1 MMLLYLTSNLNLG
14 LFDFIQDE
22 TIPIKKL
29 SGEFNLKKFVIRDM
43 RSFSHIKY
51 VAIDHQALNDTDEE
65 LIEGILGFWAMYDA
79 RIVYL
84 AEGMKPGD
92 ELLSKL
98 YAAGVKNFVT
108 AEDPEEIRK
117 EILECIS
124 PEGMSYEKAERFKI
138 QPIEE
143 EPRPKVKRAKPKT
156 ESMKAEKE
164 KELEQEP
171 LDYVVVN
178 KTTKLGLDTEQERK
192 GIAVGVAGITGKT
205 GTTTTAL
212 NLAYFLSRLGA
223 KVSYVE
229 CDPTKQLN
237 WLPYYDIAVNDE
249 SAEYN
254 GVFFHTMKVKFSL
267 ADYDFNILDL
277 GKMLDSGQN
286 VNAFSM
292 SHVRIITA
300 ASKPYEVNQLIKT
313 LEDIKDTST
322 NLLFSFTPDNDR
334 KTLRQIVSKHPEHQV
349 YFTAYSPDLFDPSP
363 NRMIWTNIM
372 SDYLISKPPEAIKK
386 KRLRVS

>member
-1 MMLLYLTSNLNLG
+1 MLLYLTSNLNLG

-22 TIPIKKL
+22 TLAIKKL

-65 LIEGILGFWAMYDA
+65 LIESILGFRAMYDA

-98 YAAGVKNFVT
+98 YDAGVRNFVN
-108 AEDPEEIRK
+108 AEDPEEIKK
-117 EILECIS
+117 EIMECIS
-124 PEGMSYEKAERFKI
+124 REGMSYEKAERFKI
-138 QPIEE
+138 QLIE
-143 EPRPKVKRAKPKT
+143 EPRPKVKRAKSKT
-156 ESMKAEKE
+156 ESMKAIKE
-164 KELEQEP
+164 KKPEQGSEE
-171 LDYVVVN
+171 YVKVN
-178 KTTKLGLDTEQERK
+178 ETTKLGLDTEKERK
-192 GIAVGVAGITGKT
+192 GIAVGVAGITGKA

-212 NLAYFLSRLGA
+212 NLAYFLSSLGA

-249 SAEYN
+249 SAEYK
-254 GVFFHTMKVKFSL
+254 GVYFHTMKANFSL
-267 ADYDFNILDL
+267 ADYDFNIFDL
-277 GKMLDSGQN
+277 GKMLDYEQSL
-286 VNAFSM
+286 NAFM
-292 SHVRIITA
+292 VSHIRIITA
-300 ASKPYEVNQLIKT
+300 ASKPYELSHLNKT
-313 LEDIKDTST
+313 LEVAKDTSV

-334 KTLRQIVSKHPEHQV
+334 QTLRQIVSKHPEHRV
-349 YFTAYSPDLFDPSP
+349 YFAAYSPDLFDLNP

-372 SDYLISKPPEAIKK
+372 SDYLIAIPPEESKR

>member
-65 LIEGILGFWAMYDA
+65 LIEGILGFRAMYDA

-98 YAAGVKNFVT
+98 YDAGVRNFVT
-108 AEDPEEIRK
+108 VEDPEEIKK

-124 PEGMSYEKAERFKI
+124 PKGMSYKKAERFKI

-143 EPRPKVKRAKPKT
+143 PRAKVKRAKSQT
-156 ESMKAEKE
+156 ESVKAKKE
-164 KELEQEP
+164 KGSEQEP
-171 LDYVVVN
+171 VDYVVVN
-178 KTTKLGLDTEQERK
+178 KTTKLGLDTEKERK

-212 NLAYFLSRLGA
+212 NLAYFLSSLGA
-223 KVSYVE
+223 KVAYVE

-249 SAEYN
+249 SAEHK
-254 GVFFHTMKVKFSL
+254 GVHFHTMKVNFSL
-267 ADYDFNILDL
+267 ADYDFNIFDL
-277 GKMLDSGQN
+277 GKMLDYEQN
-286 VNAFSM
+286 LNAFM
-292 SHVRIITA
+292 VSHIRIITA
-300 ASKPYEVNQLIKT
+300 ASKPYELSDLNKT
-313 LEDIKDTST
+313 LEVVKDASV

-334 KTLRQIVSKHPEHQV
+334 QTLRQIVSEHPEHQV
-349 YFTAYSPDLFDPSP
+349 YFTAYSPDLFDPNP

-372 SDYLISKPPEAIKK
+372 SDYLIAKPPEEIKK